1 MESVL
6 IVLDDDSVNNQLLQT
21 AKRHVT
27 GTDLRVVVCRIVDQ
41 SEYQDSVKKKAKSH
55 EKFDSIEATETQA
68 TEEAEEIAAEF
79 FDDSIPYEPVGVVGS
94 VPEDVLSI
102 AAEMES
108 IHIFIAG
115 AKRSPAGKVLFGD
128 NAQKLILDFD
138 GPVSIITET
147 R

>member
-1 MESVL
+1 MESIL
-6 IVLDDDSVNNQLLQT
+6 IVLDSDSVNDQLLQT

-27 GTDLRVVVCRIVDQ
+27 GTDISVVVCRIVDQ
-41 SEYQDSVKKKAKSH
+41 SEYQDSVKQKVKSH
-55 EKFDSIEATETQA
+55 EKFDSIEATETRA
-68 TEEAEEIAAEF
+68 AEEAEEIAAEF
-79 FDDSIPYEPVGVVGS
+79 FDDSIPYESVGIVGS
-94 VPEDVLSI
+94 IPEDALNI

>member
-1 MESVL
+1 MDTVL
-6 IVLDDDSVNNQLLQT
+6 IVLDSDTVNNQLLQT

-41 SEYQDSVKKKAKSH
+41 SEYQDSVRQKAKSH

-79 FDDSIPYEPVGVVGS
+79 FDDSIPYESVGIVGS
-94 VPEDVLSI
+94 VPEDVVSI

-108 IHIFIAG
+108 IHVFIAG
-115 AKRSPAGKVLFGD
+115 AKQSPAGKVLFGN

-138 GPVSIITET
+138 GPVSVITET
-147 R
+147 Q

>member
-1 MESVL
+1 MDTVL
-6 IVLDDDSVNNQLLQT
+6 IVLDSDTVNNQLLQT

-41 SEYQDSVKKKAKSH
+41 SEYQDSVRQKAKSH

-79 FDDSIPYEPVGVVGS
+79 FDDSIPYESVGIVGS
-94 VPEDVLSI
+94 VPEDVVSI

-108 IHIFIAG
+108 IHVFIEG
-115 AKRSPAGKVLFGD
+115 QQQSPAGKVLFGH
-128 NAQKLILDFD
+128 NA
-138 GPVSIITET
+138 
-147 R
+147 